1 MQHSLLLLSN
11 QRLSSLLPRNSTEKY
26 QGQDPPK
33 APREQQQSSSVLG
46 CKARI
51 PSGNSAKRPGIPCV
65 HLTLAMAAL
74 CIWAAHYQMASGIIL
89 NVSLHSLRIFKCSR
103 CSVFLLH
110 AVHWFTLLD
119 TASPCLAKNT
129 HSGTISGLLVIFCIS
144 FYFALHFY

>member
-33 APREQQQSSSVLG
+33 APRKQQQGSSVLG
-46 CKARI
+46 RKARI
-51 PSGNSAKRPGIPCV
+51 PSGNSVKRPGISCV
-65 HLTLAMAAL
+65 HLTLLMAPL
-74 CIWAAHYQMASGIIL
+74 CIWAVHCQMAFGIIL
-89 NVSLHSLRIFKCSR
+89 NVSLHFLRIFKCSR

-110 AVHWFTLLD
+110 VVHWFMLLGS
-119 TASPCLAKNT
+119 APPYLAKSM